1 MMQLRHMWGLCPLC
15 ALPVAVGQV
24 ETVAESPADICRK
37 LVETS
42 REVDQLLRTI
52 SDRESGQAA
61 EAELKPLME
70 YMLKAMEQL
79 STVPVETSEAAH
91 MLEDTMRDL
100 MHITQGYTPVLQR
113 LAEVNCYGA
122 EELISLFRFYKMDAR
137 QADIPA
143 QQEETPLVRGY
154 GAWCDSLEYVLYQ
167 LRKITSAEQA
177 RQMLPA
183 LVSAVAKAETCADR
197 VEKLQTG
204 LSPQQLMSEQVS
216 AERLRRMG
224 DELRLEIRRLRE
236 ARAFGLPE
244 LDAVLLRCAAQI
256 RG

>member
-1 MMQLRHMWGLCPLC
+1 MQLRHIWGLCPLC

-24 ETVAESPADICRK
+24 EAVAESPADICRK

-61 EAELKPLME
+61 AAELKPLME

-79 STVPVETSEAAH
+79 STVPVETADDAH

-113 LAEVNCYGA
+113 LVEVNGYGS

-143 QQEETPLVRGY
+143 QQEETPLVRSY
-154 GAWCDSLEYVLYQ
+154 GAWCDRLEDVLYQ
-167 LRKITSAEQA
+167 LRKITSAELA

-183 LVSAVAKAETCADR
+183 LESAVAKAETCANQ
-197 VEKLQTG
+197 VEKLQAG

-216 AERLRRMG
+216 AERLRRVG
-224 DELRLEIRRLRE
+224 DELRQEIRRLRSS
-236 ARAFGLPE
+236 RSFGLPE
-244 LDAVLLRCAAQI
+244 LDALLLRCAAQI